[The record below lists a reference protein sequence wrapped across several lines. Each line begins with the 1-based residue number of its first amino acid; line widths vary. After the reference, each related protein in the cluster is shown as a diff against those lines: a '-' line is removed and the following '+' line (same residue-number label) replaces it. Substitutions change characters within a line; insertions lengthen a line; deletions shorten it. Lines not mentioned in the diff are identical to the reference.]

1 MVMPQNDISNFFNWG
16 KQTYI
21 MGILNVTPDS
31 FSDGGS
37 YTDLETALQ
46 QANRMIQD
54 GAHIIDV
61 GGESTR
67 PGYTMIPQEEE
78 VRRAIPVIKE
88 LSKLNKIASTE
99 VLLSIDSYRAKTVE
113 EAIKAGANFI
123 NDIWGLK
130 YDPEMANVAAAYD
143 VYVCIMH
150 NRTSGTDYN
159 DIIEDM
165 LHELEES
172 IKIAHKAG
180 VKDDKIILDPGIGF
194 AKTWEQNLVV
204 MRRLAELK
212 KLGYP
217 VLLGVSR
224 KGFIGKVLGL
234 EVQDRLEGTLA
245 LTASGIKDGVD
256 IVRVHD
262 VNENARVA
270 RMMDSFVR

>member
-46 QANRMIQD
+46 KANRMIQD

-150 NRTSGTDYN
+150 NRTSGTDYD